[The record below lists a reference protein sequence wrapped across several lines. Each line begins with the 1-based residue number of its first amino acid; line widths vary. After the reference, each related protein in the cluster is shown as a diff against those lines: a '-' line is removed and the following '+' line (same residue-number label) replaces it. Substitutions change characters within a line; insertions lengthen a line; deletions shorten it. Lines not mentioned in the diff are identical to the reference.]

1 MDKERQAVNVQSK
14 ARSRLG
20 WYSPAPS
27 CVQQTAPIQRQ
38 EMGVCVS
45 IEEGK
50 QKAEGMRSERREKG
64 QVTSAVTRHWPFLYT
79 SNLTSA
85 AFAFPR
91 QQSQIADG

>member
-38 EMGVCVS
+38 EMGVCKHRRG
-45 IEEGK
+45 E
-50 QKAEGMRSERREKG
+50 AESRRHEK
-64 QVTSAVTRHWPFLYT
+64 
-79 SNLTSA
+79 
-85 AFAFPR
+85 
-91 QQSQIADG
+91 